1 MAAYPGDPR
10 ARPDG
15 ERVFV
20 SATGAIKRRRDVLV
34 GRAAVC
40 WLQGNSHNAET
51 FHVDDALR
59 TKLGLGFGDFQVVKH
74 YPEQFLVIFSEERFR
89 QSATRQQRIEDR
101 GRVFNFAPWNEGR
114 EAEEAQLEF
123 RVNLRIEGIPPHAW
137 GEDVAALILGRS
149 CAIHYVEEHTRWRER
164 TRRYDLWAWCANPCK
179 IPKKVWLTI
188 SNTNAEQPP
197 VDVQVHHDPPTGLK
211 HALIYKVFPHLA
223 VVEDLSF
230 INGDSGQG
238 GPPNRKRHRELL
250 WRYGEPDSQGEG
262 RGHREGGH
270 GRNEQRYRRRDDDD
284 EGRGGYHR
292 RHRSTSAWGHIGAAN
307 CYSTNFRDNTSRDG
321 ASHRSRNVQGNKK
334 MTYKIKVA
342 PVPSAT
348 RKNTKHVSFAEPL
361 VSVFGESNDVACGN
375 SLDDLFVLCPQS
387 PPVYVDPMLYESLIY
402 VKHGGLGKEAA
413 FSINKDLQ
421 KDQKESD
428 DLIPGKDVA
437 AGPDPQSSFCADS
450 ISVGGPW

>member
-1 MAAYPGDPR
+1 M
-10 ARPDG
+10 
-15 ERVFV
+15 
-20 SATGAIKRRRDVLV
+20 
-34 GRAAVC
+34 
-40 WLQGNSHNAET
+40 
-51 FHVDDALR
+51 
-59 TKLGLGFGDFQVVKH
+59 
-74 YPEQFLVIFSEERFR
+74 
-89 QSATRQQRIEDR
+89 
-101 GRVFNFAPWNEGR
+101 
-114 EAEEAQLEF
+114 
-123 RVNLRIEGIPPHAW
+123 
-137 GEDVAALILGRS
+137 
-149 CAIHYVEEHTRWRER
+149 
-164 TRRYDLWAWCANPCK
+164 

-188 SNTNAEQPP
+188 ADPDAEQPP

-270 GRNEQRYRRRDDDD
+270 GRNEQRYRRRDDND

-292 RHRSTSAWGHIGAAN
+292 RHRSTSAWGHISAAN